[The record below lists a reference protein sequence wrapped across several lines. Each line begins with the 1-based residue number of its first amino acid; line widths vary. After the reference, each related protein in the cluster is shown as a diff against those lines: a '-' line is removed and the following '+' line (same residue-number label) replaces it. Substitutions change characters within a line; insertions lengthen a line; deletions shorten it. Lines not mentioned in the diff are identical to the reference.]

1 MSTYEFEKPLIRGT
15 MLKRKSQ
22 FTALV
27 DIDGEEL
34 IAHIPT
40 TNRIGDVENKNL
52 PCLLSYHDDT
62 KRKLKYDIE
71 AVLLSDD
78 ENWVGINQILSNRL
92 VEFFFREHDLDE
104 IVSDAN
110 NIQREVNLGI
120 SKLDFKVGDAYLE
133 VKTPLTTINV
143 KYGQNIKTLP
153 PKPFSSTDRMVK
165 HLRELAGSL
174 KDHEKAVFLQVFQYR
189 ITEKK
194 ERLKST
200 HYDEVSQTFK
210 DAANA
215 GVEFWEIQ
223 MDFRPEGV
231 SLYRVERSTDL

>member
-1 MSTYEFEKPLIRGT
+1 MSIYLFEKPLIRGT

-52 PCLLSYHDDT
+52 PCLLSYHDDP

-78 ENWVGINQILSNRL
+78 ENWIGINQILSNRL
-92 VEFFFREHDLDE
+92 VEFFFNEHELDE
-104 IVSDAN
+104 IVSDFDSV
-110 NIQREVNLGI
+110 QREVNLGI
-120 SKLDFKVGDAYLE
+120 SKLDFKVGDTYLE

-143 KYGQNIKTLP
+143 KYGKDIKTLP

-165 HLRELAGSL
+165 HLKELAGSL
-174 KDHEKAVFLQVFQYR
+174 KIMRRLFFCRCFSIALQ
-189 ITEKK
+189 KK
-194 ERLKST
+194 R
-200 HYDEVSQTFK
+200 
-210 DAANA
+210 N
-215 GVEFWEIQ
+215 G
-223 MDFRPEGV
+223 
-231 SLYRVERSTDL
+231 

>member
-1 MSTYEFEKPLIRGT
+1 
-15 MLKRKSQ
+15 MLRRKSQ

-27 DIDGEEL
+27 DIGGEKL

-40 TNRIGDVENKNL
+40 TNRIGDVENKDL
-52 PCLLSYHDDT
+52 PCLLSYHDDP

-92 VEFFFREHDLDE
+92 VEYFFQTHELDR
-104 IVSDAN
+104 IVPEYDT
-110 NIQREVNLGI
+110 IQREVKLGV
-120 SKLDFKVGDAYLE
+120 SKLDFKVGDTYLE

-143 KYGQNIKTLP
+143 KYGRQIKTLP

-165 HLRELAGSL
+165 HVNELAGSL
-174 KDHEKAVFLQVFQYR
+174 AEHERAVFLQVFQYR
-189 ITEKK
+189 ITERK
-194 ERLKST
+194 ERLRST
-200 HYDEVSQTFK
+200 HYEEVSSTIH
-210 DAANA
+210 AASEK
-215 GVEFWEIQ
+215 GVEFWEVQ

-231 SLYRVERSTDL
+231 SVYSVSRSTDI

>member
-1 MSTYEFEKPLIRGT
+1 MSTYQFEKPLIRGT

-40 TNRIGDVENKNL
+40 TNRIGDVENKDL
-52 PCLLSYHDDT
+52 PCLMSFHDDP

-78 ENWVGINQILSNRL
+78 ENWIGINQILSNRL
-92 VEFFFREHDLDE
+92 VEFFLGEHELDA
-104 IVSDAN
+104 IVSDFDSV
-110 NIQREVNLGI
+110 QREVNLGI
-120 SKLDFKVGDAYLE
+120 SKLDFKVGDTYLE

-143 KYGQNIKTLP
+143 KYGKDIKTLP

-165 HLRELAGSL
+165 HLKELAGL
-174 KDHEKAVFLQVFQYR
+174 LQDHERAVFLQVFQYR

-194 ERLKST
+194 ERLRST
-200 HYDEVSQTFK
+200 HYEEVLQTFT
-210 DAANA
+210 DAAAA
-215 GVEFWEIQ
+215 GVAFWEVQ

-231 SLYRVERSTDL
+231 TLYSVNKSTDL

>member
-1 MSTYEFEKPLIRGT
+1 MSAYIFEKPLIRGT

-27 DIDGEEL
+27 EIDGEEL

-52 PCLLSYHDDT
+52 PCLLSYHDDP

-71 AVLLSDD
+71 ALLLSDD
-78 ENWVGINQILSNRL
+78 DNWVGINQILSNRL
-92 VEFFFREHDLDE
+92 VEHFFIMHELDA
-104 IVSDAN
+104 IVSDYGT
-110 NIQREVNLGI
+110 IQREVNLGI
-120 SKLDFKVGDAYLE
+120 SKLDFKVGDTYLE

-165 HLRELAGSL
+165 HLKELAGSL
-174 KDHEKAVFLQVFQYR
+174 KDHERAIFLQVFQYR

-194 ERLKST
+194 ERLRST
-200 HYDEVSQTFK
+200 HYEEVSQTFK
-210 DAANA
+210 EVSEA

-231 SLYRVERSTDL
+231 TLYSVMRSTDL